1 MPHVQ
6 SSSPHTII
14 RCGPPL
20 SMHARERASMADWLY
35 VDLNPFTTSFFE
47 GRGEEGGSRAP
58 RRPDVFGGN
67 EVHGGHAVRTG
78 WPRCACGYIKPRCPI
93 DGKLAH
99 AA

>member
-47 GRGEEGGSRAP
+47 GRGEGGVRGRRAA
-58 RRPDVFGGN
+58 RMYLVEMRSAGG
-67 EVHGGHAVRTG
+67 T
-78 WPRCACGYIKPRCPI
+78 RCALGGRVV
-93 DGKLAH
+93 H
-99 AA
+99 VVT